1 MGIKSVIVDGAEA
14 LKLMVDGKVAWE
26 RCVLPA
32 GYQKCAFLQS
42 DGNQYLSVD
51 DYIPQIG
58 DSLSIIFVRH
68 RYYNFGTIF
77 SAGTGEY
84 KITSVFGDPD
94 NRLYMRYFTNG
105 DAPYKSHVEVREK
118 PYNLRFFS
126 DGKILFDGTEIDSE
140 VEKSKEPV
148 NTNLHLFIRANLQ
161 QGFAG
166 KILGFQAD
174 RSGETIHNLVPAL
187 RSIDGKPGMIDTVS
201 KKFYV
206 NQGTGEF
213 LYELA

>member
-1 MGIKSVIVDGAEA
+1 MIKSVMVDGAEA
-14 LKLMVDGKVAWE
+14 LKLMVDGKMAWE
-26 RCVLPA
+26 RGGLPD

-58 DSLSIIFVRH
+58 DSFNINFVRM
-68 RYYNFGTIF
+68 YNNDGAIL
-77 SAGTGEY
+77 SAGTGDY
-84 KITSVFGDPD
+84 QMIALTSNFGES
-94 NRLYMRYFTNG
+94 LYLKYFTSG
-105 DAPYKSHVEVREK
+105 AATHSPRVYGREK

-126 DGKILFDGTEIDSE
+126 DGKILFDGTEINSE
-140 VEKSKEPV
+140 VEKSKGSV

-166 KILGFQAD
+166 KILEFQAE
-174 RSGETIHNLVPAL
+174 RSEETIRNLVPAL
-187 RSIDGKPGMIDTVS
+187 RASDGKPGMFDTVS
-201 KKFYV
+201 ENFYV

>member
-1 MGIKSVIVDGAEA
+1 MIKRVMVDGAEA

-42 DGNQYLSVD
+42 DGNQYLSIY

-58 DSLSIIFVRH
+58 DSFNINFVRM
-68 RYYNFGTIF
+68 YNNTGTIL
-77 SAGTGEY
+77 SAGTEDY
-84 KITSVFGDPD
+84 QLIALTSDYVNGVF
-94 NRLYMRYFTNG
+94 LKYFTSG
-105 DAPYKSHVEVREK
+105 DASSIYSVYNREK
-118 PYNLRFFS
+118 PYNVRFFS
-126 DGKILFDGTEIDSE
+126 DGKILFDGTEINSE
-140 VEKSKEPV
+140 MEKPKGSV

-166 KILGFQAD
+166 KILGLQAE
-174 RSGETIHNLVPAL
+174 RSEETIRNLIPAL
-187 RSIDGKPGMIDTVS
+187 RSSDGKPGMFDTVS
-201 KKFYV
+201 KNFYV

-213 LYELA
+213 LYELV

>member
-1 MGIKSVIVDGAEA
+1 MMLRRRAMYIDLG
-14 LKLMVDGKVAWE
+14 
-26 RCVLPA
+26 LPS

-42 DGNQYLSVD
+42 NGNQYLSVD

-68 RYYNFGTIF
+68 KYFNLGAIL
-77 SAGTGEY
+77 SAGTGY
-84 KITSVFGDPD
+84 YQITSVFGEPD
-94 NRLYMRYFTNG
+94 DRLYMKYFTNG
-105 DAPYKSHVEVREK
+105 DASYKSHVEVREK

-126 DGKILFDGTEIDSE
+126 DGKIMLDGTEINNE
-140 VEKSKEPV
+140 VNKTKGSV
-148 NTNLHLFIRANLQ
+148 NTNLYLFIRANLTK
-161 QGFAG
+161 GFYG
-166 KILGFQAD
+166 KIFGFQAD
-174 RSGETIHNLVPAL
+174 RSGETILNLVPAL
-187 RSIDGKPGMIDTVS
+187 RSIDGKPGMLDTVS

>member
-1 MGIKSVIVDGAEA
+1 MMLRRRAMYRDLE
-14 LKLMVDGKVAWE
+14 
-26 RCVLPA
+26 LPDR
-32 GYQKCAFLQS
+32 YQKCAFLQS
-42 DGNQYLSVD
+42 DGNQYLSID

-58 DSLSIIFVRH
+58 DSLSVNFVRM
-68 RYYNFGTIF
+68 YYQQGAIF
-77 SAGTGEY
+77 SAGTGDYQIISFVANYEPG
-84 KITSVFGDPD
+84 I
-94 NRLYMRYFTNG
+94 YMRYFTSG
-105 DAPYKSHVEVREK
+105 KSSIMYGISVREK

-126 DGKILFDGTEIDSE
+126 DGKIMLDGDELMDE
-140 VEKSKEPV
+140 VYKAKQPV
-148 NTNLHLFIRANLQ
+148 NTNMYLFIRSNLK

-174 RSGETIHNLVPAL
+174 RSGETILNLVPAL
-187 RSIDGKPGMIDTVS
+187 RSSDGKPGMLDTVS

>member
-1 MGIKSVIVDGAEA
+1 MMLRRRAMYSDLG
-14 LKLMVDGKVAWE
+14 
-26 RCVLPA
+26 LPS
-32 GYQKCAFLQS
+32 GYQKCAFLNS
-42 DGNQYLSVD
+42 NGDQYLSVD

-58 DSLSIIFVRH
+58 DYLSIIFVRNT
-68 RYYNFGTIF
+68 YYNYGTIL
-77 SAGTGEY
+77 SAGTGDY
-84 KITSVFGDPD
+84 QIISVFGDPY
-94 NRLYMRYFTNG
+94 NRLYMKYFTNG
-105 DAPYKSHVEVREK
+105 DASYKSHIEVREK

-126 DGKILFDGTEIDSE
+126 DGKIMLDGTEINNE
-140 VEKSKEPV
+140 VNKTKGSV
-148 NTNLHLFIRANLQ
+148 NTNLHLFIRANLTK
-161 QGFAG
+161 GFDG

-174 RSGETIHNLVPAL
+174 RSGETILNLVPAL

>member
-1 MGIKSVIVDGAEA
+1 MMLRRRAMYRGLE
-14 LKLMVDGKVAWE
+14 
-26 RCVLPA
+26 LPDR
-32 GYQKCAFLQS
+32 YQKCAFLQS

-58 DSLSIIFVRH
+58 DSLSVNFVRMH
-68 RYYNFGTIF
+68 DPNGTIL
-77 SAGTGEY
+77 SAGTGDYQIISLLASYEPGIY
-84 KITSVFGDPD
+84 IK
-94 NRLYMRYFTNG
+94 YFTSG
-105 DAPYKSHVEVREK
+105 KASVIYGVSVREK
-118 PYNLRFFS
+118 PYNMRFFS
-126 DGKILFDGTEIDSE
+126 DGKFMVDGTEINKE
-140 VEKSKEPV
+140 VNKTKGPV
-148 NTNLHLFIRANLQ
+148 NTNMYLFIRANLK

-174 RSGETIHNLVPAL
+174 RSGETILNLVPAL
-187 RSIDGKPGMIDTVS
+187 RSSDGKPGMLDTVS

>member
-1 MGIKSVIVDGAEA
+1 MMLRRRAMYIDLG
-14 LKLMVDGKVAWE
+14 
-26 RCVLPA
+26 LPS
-32 GYQKCAFLQS
+32 GYQKCAFLNS
-42 DGNQYLSVD
+42 NGNQYLSVD

-58 DSLSIIFVRH
+58 DSLSIIFVRIT
-68 RYYNFGTIF
+68 YYNTGTIL
-77 SAGTGEY
+77 SAGTGDY
-84 KITSVFGDPD
+84 QIVSAFGDPE
-94 NRLYMRYFTNG
+94 NRLYMKYFTNG
-105 DAPYKSHVEVREK
+105 DASYKSLVEVREK

-126 DGKILFDGTEIDSE
+126 DGKIMLDGAEINNE
-140 VEKSKEPV
+140 VNKTKGSV
-148 NTNLHLFIRANLQ
+148 NTNLHLFIRANLTK
-161 QGFAG
+161 GFYG

-174 RSGETIHNLVPAL
+174 RSGETILNLVPAL

>member
-1 MGIKSVIVDGAEA
+1 MMLRRRAMYRDLE
-14 LKLMVDGKVAWE
+14 
-26 RCVLPA
+26 LPNM
-32 GYQKCAFLQS
+32 YQKLSFLQS

-58 DSLSIIFVRH
+58 DSLSIIFVRNT
-68 RYYNFGTIF
+68 YFNWGTIL
-77 SAGTGEY
+77 SAGTGY
-84 KITSVFGDPD
+84 YQITSAFGEPD
-94 NRLYMRYFTNG
+94 DRLYMKYFTNG
-105 DAPYKSHVEVREK
+105 DASYKSYVKVREK

-126 DGKILFDGTEIDSE
+126 DGKIMLDGAEINTE
-140 VEKSKEPV
+140 VNKTKGPV
-148 NTNLHLFIRANLQ
+148 NTNLHLFIRANLTK
-161 QGFAG
+161 GFDG

-174 RSGETIHNLVPAL
+174 RSGETILNLVPAL
-187 RSIDGKPGMIDTVS
+187 RSIDGKPGMLDTVS